1 MFAGKGVMSPIQIDE
16 IETTADQG
24 RTVGLA
30 LACQRDLTNQAAR
43 YPGLFPADRFGPS
56 LFAGL
61 CLANAFGAPW
71 STADQLRFLTR
82 VALWVFA
89 ADWQVDDVTRS
100 RADLDDLLSS
110 CLRTA
115 SGDDGIP
122 ATQLAEF
129 LADIARDLNSV
140 PEFSGMRAIWS
151 ESLAR
156 FLVAMTREWEWRASA
171 SEGGPLP
178 GVPEYLGN
186 ADSTAAS
193 FVNVSYWIYSRDM
206 QAIEHIGAL
215 TTAGALVQQ
224 VLRLLNDLASYER
237 DLVSGDL
244 NVLTLGIGHAE
255 VTELITGLVARCR
268 EQIEPLKGPCPRAA
282 AYLER
287 QIGFSAGFYRLT
299 DYWSG
304 Q

>member
-1 MFAGKGVMSPIQIDE
+1 MDH
-16 IETTADQG
+16 
-24 RTVGLA
+24 
-30 LACQRDLTNQAAR
+30 AAR

-82 VALWVFA
+82 LSLWVFA
-89 ADWQVDDVTRS
+89 ADQQVDGVARS
-100 RADLDDLLSS
+100 RDDLDDLLSN

-115 SGDDGIP
+115 AGDDGIA
-122 ATQLAEF
+122 ATPLTRF
-129 LADIARDLNSV
+129 LADIARDLNAV
-140 PEFSGMRAIWS
+140 PEFPGMRATWV
-151 ESLAR
+151 ESLRR
-156 FLVAMTREWEWRASA
+156 FLAAMAREWEWRASA
-171 SEGGPLP
+171 SEGKPLP

-193 FVNVSYWIYSRDM
+193 FVNVSFWLYSRDTR
-206 QAIEHIGAL
+206 ALEHIDEL

-237 DLVSGDL
+237 DLASGDL
-244 NVLTLGIGHAE
+244 NVLTLGIGRAE
-255 VTELITGLVARCR
+255 VAELIGDLVARCR
-268 EQIEPLKGPCPRAA
+268 ERIEPLKGRCPQAA

-299 DYWSG
+299 DYWSER
-304 Q
+304 